1 DRRHRVRE
9 VRRPRGGA
17 VQRDLQRD
25 RAGHHRAQ
33 REVVPALR
41 PDGEARRDAAG
52 RRARGRRQRRPV
64 PLLGAR
70 AVHHRRRARRDG
82 GNGPLHLLTPLDGAT
97 EEATMPT
104 VKETFDAMSGRFRA
118 DKAAGTS
125 AVIQYDVGGDG
136 GGTWHAVIKDGTCT
150 VKTGPAPTPNLTLQ
164 IAAPDWLDMLSGKQS
179 GQMLFM
185 S

>member
-1 DRRHRVRE
+1 
-9 VRRPRGGA
+9 
-17 VQRDLQRD
+17 
-25 RAGHHRAQ
+25 
-33 REVVPALR
+33 
-41 PDGEARRDAAG
+41 
-52 RRARGRRQRRPV
+52 
-64 PLLGAR
+64 
-70 AVHHRRRARRDG
+70 
-82 GNGPLHLLTPLDGAT
+82 
-97 EEATMPT
+97 MPT

-150 VKTGPAPTPNLTLQ
+150 VKTGPAPSPNLTLQ

-185 S
+185 SGKLKVKGDMGLAMKLGSMFQM